1 MEGIM
6 KSRLVLIEIVL
17 LLVLITG
24 CVRKFTVIPQMKDY
38 EFTVTET
45 FGDVKYIPTVDARS
59 DLDKKGKVE
68 SSCSGG
74 KTGITHLG
82 DKNYEN
88 ALLPEFDKHL
98 KTSLEN
104 AHLFSTVLPS
114 ESSSEA
120 TYIFSSSLEKYHVTL
135 DEGKAQQTQACAG
148 GGLLGAAI
156 ASSVDVTATTD
167 IQLTGMLKEGDEEI
181 WRHTITKQ
189 IIERD
194 NYAKTKENA
203 ERSMGGAIGETCRD
217 LITELA
223 KYLASK

>member
-1 MEGIM
+1 M
-6 KSRLVLIEIVL
+6 KNRLVLIGIVL
-17 LLVLITG
+17 LLILITG
-24 CVRKFTVIPQMKDY
+24 CVRKFTVIPSMKDY
-38 EFTVTET
+38 EFSVSET
-45 FGDVKYIPTVDARS
+45 FGDLKYVPTVDSRS

-68 SSCSGG
+68 NICSGG
-74 KTGITHLG
+74 KSGITHLG

-88 ALLPEFDKHL
+88 ALIPEFDEHL
-98 KTSLEN
+98 KKSLEN

-114 ESSSEA
+114 ESTSEA
-120 TYIFSSSLEKYHVTL
+120 NYIFSSSVEKYHVTL
-135 DEGKAQQTQACAG
+135 DEVKAQQTQACAG
-148 GGLLGAAI
+148 GGLIGAAI

-167 IQLTGMLKEGDEEI
+167 IQLTGMLKKGDEEI

-194 NYAKTKENA
+194 DYAKTRDNA

-217 LITELA
+217 LITEMA

>member
-1 MEGIM
+1 M
-6 KSRLVLIEIVL
+6 KNRLVLFGIVFL
-17 LLVLITG
+17 LILITG
-24 CVRKFTVIPQMKDY
+24 CARQFTVIPQMKDY
-38 EFTVTET
+38 EFTVSET
-45 FGDVKYIPTVDARS
+45 FGFVKYTPTVDSRS
-59 DLDKKGKVE
+59 DFDKKGKVE
-68 SSCSGG
+68 DACSGG
-74 KTGITHLG
+74 KSGVTHLG

-98 KTSLEN
+98 KKSLEN
-104 AHLFSTVLPS
+104 AHLFSTVLPK

-148 GGLLGAAI
+148 GGLIGAAI
-156 ASSVDVTATTD
+156 ASTVDVTATTD
-167 IQLTGMLKEGDEEI
+167 IQLTGMLKKGDEEI

-194 NYAKTKENA
+194 DYAKTKENA